1 MQVCL
6 TLSTPLGLWWI
17 KADPPSV
24 TKSHAEA
31 LQGLEGDPPS
41 WSRPLV
47 LKLLVK
53 ALHTG
58 SVKEQKEK
66 ERKKE
71 ARQTDK
77 QRDRIERI
85 LMSTSPI
92 CMNVGMYL

>member
-53 ALHTG
+53 HCTQGVLRN
-58 SVKEQKEK
+58 KKRRR
-66 ERKKE
+66 ERKRQD
-71 ARQTDK
+71 RQTKRTD
-77 QRDRIERI
+77 
-85 LMSTSPI
+85 
-92 CMNVGMYL
+92 